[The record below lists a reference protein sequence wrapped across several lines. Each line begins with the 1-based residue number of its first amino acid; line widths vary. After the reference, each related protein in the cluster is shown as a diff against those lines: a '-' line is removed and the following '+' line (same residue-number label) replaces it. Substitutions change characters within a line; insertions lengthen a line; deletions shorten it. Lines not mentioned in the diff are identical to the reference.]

1 MIMMW
6 RRSGEVI
13 AQSAVAAYA
22 YALPAHS
29 ILKQRAV
36 HDVNIDKSLF
46 RMAKCPG

>member
-22 YALPAHS
+22 LPAHS
-29 ILKQRAV
+29 ILNQRTI
-36 HDVNIDKSLF
+36 HDVNIDVPFF
-46 RMAKCPG
+46 RMAKRAW

>member
-13 AQSAVAAYA
+13 AQSAVAA

-46 RMAKCPG
+46 RMSKCPG